1 VSAEQAAG
9 QAGGRALGTVKIVGV
24 GLLGTSLALAL
35 GREQVRTLLADR
47 SASNLRLAIE
57 YGAGEAF
64 QAGTVGGAAE
74 TELDVVVV
82 CVPPDF
88 VAEVV
93 SEQLVMHP
101 RAIVT
106 DVASVKTSVLAELRE
121 LVDDTTLERYLG
133 SHPMAGRERGGPG
146 SARADLFFARPWV
159 VSTHPL
165 ASARAVSLVTALART
180 VGSQLVTMPVEDHDA
195 AVALVSHLPQLV
207 SSLVAGRLAEAP
219 GEHLALAGQGLRD
232 TTRIAGS
239 DADLWLQ
246 ILSRNAQAL
255 GPLVTA
261 LRTDLEAVE
270 RRLGELGQPGAL
282 ADLHRALTSGNRGA
296 SRIPGKHGGKYVN
309 YTELTVMIDDRPGEL
324 ARLLSF
330 VGEIGV
336 NLEDMSLEHS
346 PGAQIGLVELSVMPE
361 VAQKLTAA
369 LEEAGWRLA

>member
-1 VSAEQAAG
+1 VSGQSVAEPK
-9 QAGGRALGTVKIVGV
+9 GGALGTVKIVGV

-35 GREQVRTLLADR
+35 GREQIRTLLADR
-47 SASNLRLAIE
+47 STSNLRLAIE

-64 QAGTVGGAAE
+64 IAGTESASQHAP
-74 TELDVVVV
+74 DIVVV

-93 SEQLVMHP
+93 SEQLVLHP
-101 RAIVT
+101 NAIVT
-106 DVASVKTSVLAELRE
+106 DVASVKGSVLSELRE
-121 LVDDTTLERYLG
+121 LVDDATLERYLG

-159 VSTHPL
+159 IASHPL
-165 ASARAVSLVTALART
+165 AGSAALSRVTALART
-180 VGSQLVTMPVEDHDA
+180 VGSQLVTMSVEDHDA

-207 SSLVAGRLAEAP
+207 SSLVAGRLADAS
-219 GEHLALAGQGLRD
+219 GDHLALAGQGLRD
-232 TTRIAGS
+232 TTRIAAS

-255 GPLVTA
+255 GPLVSA
-261 LRTDLEAVE
+261 LRSELEVVE

-282 ADLHRALTSGNRGA
+282 ADLHRALTVGNRGA
-296 SRIPGKHGGKYVN
+296 ARIPGKHGGKYVN
-309 YTELTVMIDDRPGEL
+309 YTQLTVMIDDRPGEL

-361 VAQKLTAA
+361 TGQKLADA
-369 LEEAGWRLA
+369 LSEAGWRLA